1 MTRRLC
7 LVLAALLLVLL
18 LAGCARTK
26 APEPTPAPT
35 PESTAEPT
43 PTPTPESTP
52 EPTPDG
58 SAVDRIGALIDSGSY
73 YEAFRA
79 LVALEEEYRDN
90 ESALKLCE
98 AQFERLDRLLME
110 QEPET
115 GTELSRTFT
124 VQGGGVLEI
133 DAFSGPV
140 LVRVTDEYA
149 ALEGNPNPPSVT
161 FYVRQGE
168 TGRTNLPAGTYRVA
182 YQVGY
187 RWFGDE
193 TGFGEYCTVGELP
206 DLLVIDFYMQGQ
218 WASYSNIKIT
228 L

>member
-43 PTPTPESTP
+43 PTPTPEPMP

-79 LVALEEEYRDN
+79 LVKLEEEYRDN

-98 AQFERLDRLLME
+98 AQFDRLDQLLRE

-206 DLLVIDFYMQGQ
+206 DPLVIDFYMQGQ

>member
-18 LAGCARTK
+18 LTGCARTQ
-26 APEPTPAPT
+26 APEPTPVPTPEPTAEPTPAPT
-35 PESTAEPT
+35 PEP
-43 PTPTPESTP
+43 TP
-52 EPTPDG
+52 EPTPDN
-58 SAVDRIGALIDSGSY
+58 SAVGEIGSLIDSGSY

-149 ALEGNPNPPSVT
+149 ALEGNPDPPSVT

-206 DLLVIDFYMQGQ
+206 DPLVIDFYMQGQ

>member
-18 LAGCARTK
+18 LTGCARAK
-26 APEPTPAPT
+26 APEPTP
-35 PESTAEPT
+35 
-43 PTPTPESTP
+43 
-52 EPTPDG
+52 DN
-58 SAVDRIGALIDSGSY
+58 SAVGEIGSLIGSGSY

-79 LVALEEEYRDN
+79 LVKLEEEYRDN

-115 GTELSRTFT
+115 GTEISRTFA

-149 ALEGNPNPPSVT
+149 ALEGNPDPPSVT

-206 DLLVIDFYMQGQ
+206 EPLVIDFYMQGQ
-218 WASYSNIKIT
+218 GASYSNIKIT

>member
-1 MTRRLC
+1 MTRCLC
-7 LVLAALLLVLL
+7 LVLAALLLVTL
-18 LAGCARTK
+18 LAGCARAN
-26 APEPTPAPT
+26 APEPTPVPT
-35 PESTAEPT
+35 HEATAEPT
-43 PTPTPESTP
+43 PAPAPEPTH
-52 EPTPDG
+52 EPTPDS
-58 SAVDRIGALIDSGSY
+58 SAVDEIGALIDSGSY

-79 LVALEEEYRDN
+79 LVALEEESRDN
-90 ESALKLCE
+90 ESALRLCE
-98 AQFERLDRLLME
+98 AQFDRLDTLLKE

-115 GTELSRTFT
+115 GTELSRSFT

-133 DAFSGPV
+133 DAFSGPA

-149 ALEGNPNPPSVT
+149 ALEGNPDPPSVT

-168 TGRTNLPAGTYRVA
+168 TGQTNLPAGTYRVA

-187 RWFGDE
+187 RWFGSE

-206 DLLVIDFYMQGQ
+206 DPLVIDFYMQGQ

>member
-43 PTPTPESTP
+43 PTPTPEPTP

-79 LVALEEEYRDN
+79 LVKLEEEYRDN

-98 AQFERLDRLLME
+98 TQFERLDQLLRE

-133 DAFSGPV
+133 DAFPRSPSMCARARRAGPICPPGPTAWPTRWATAGSGTRP
-140 LVRVTDEYA
+140 A
-149 ALEGNPNPPSVT
+149 SVNTARSGSFPIRLSST
-161 FYVRQGE
+161 FICR
-168 TGRTNLPAGTYRVA
+168 AS
-182 YQVGY
+182 
-187 RWFGDE
+187 
-193 TGFGEYCTVGELP
+193 
-206 DLLVIDFYMQGQ
+206 GQ
-218 WASYSNIKIT
+218 ATAISRSRFEHRCLNV
-228 L
+228 

>member
-35 PESTAEPT
+35 PTPVPEIRIMGQTYEPA
-43 PTPTPESTP
+43 
-52 EPTPDG
+52 PDG

-79 LVALEEEYRDN
+79 LVKLEEEYRDN

-98 AQFERLDRLLME
+98 TQFERLDQLLRE

-168 TGRTNLPAGTYRVA
+168 TGQTNLPAGTYRVA

-206 DLLVIDFYMQGQ
+206 DPLVIDFYMQGQ

>member
-7 LVLAALLLVLL
+7 LVLAAFLLVLL
-18 LAGCARTK
+18 LAGCARAKT
-26 APEPTPAPT
+26 PEPTPVPT
-35 PESTAEPT
+35 PEPTAD
-43 PTPTPESTP
+43 PTPEPTP
-52 EPTPDG
+52 EPTPDN
-58 SAVDRIGALIDSGSY
+58 SAVDEIGALIDSGSY

-79 LVALEEEYRDN
+79 LVKLEEEYRDD
-90 ESALKLCE
+90 ETALKLCE
-98 AQFERLDRLLME
+98 AQFDRLDQLLSE
-110 QEPET
+110 REPET
-115 GTELSRTFT
+115 GTELSRSFT

-133 DAFSGPV
+133 NAFSGPV

-149 ALEGNPNPPSVT
+149 ALEGNPDPPSVT

-168 TGRTNLPAGTYRVA
+168 VGQTNLPAGTYRVA

-193 TGFGEYCTVGELP
+193 TGFGEYCTVGELSDP
-206 DLLVIDFYMQGQ
+206 LVIDFYMQGQ

>member
-18 LAGCARTK
+18 LTGCARAK
-26 APEPTPAPT
+26 APEPTPVPTPEPTAEPTPAPT
-35 PESTAEPT
+35 PEP
-43 PTPTPESTP
+43 TP
-52 EPTPDG
+52 EPTPDTDD
-58 SAVDRIGALIDSGSY
+58 VDKIGALIDSGSY

-149 ALEGNPNPPSVT
+149 ALEGNPDPPSVT

-206 DLLVIDFYMQGQ
+206 DPLVIDFYMQGQ

>member
-43 PTPTPESTP
+43 PTPTPE
-52 EPTPDG
+52 PTPDTDD
-58 SAVDRIGALIDSGSY
+58 VDKIGALIDGGSY

-79 LVALEEEYRDN
+79 LVKLEEEYRDN

-98 AQFERLDRLLME
+98 AQFDRLDQLLRE

-149 ALEGNPNPPSVT
+149 ALEGNPDPPSVT
-161 FYVRQGE
+161 FYARQGE

-206 DLLVIDFYMQGQ
+206 DPLVIDFYMQGQ